1 MWGAHVVIMIPDF
14 SGLRQQSSN
23 RDDIRSLEH
32 KSDRRFSLSQSF
44 QQFDKKRDRTTKLAS
59 RKQSGKAFTYVPEA
73 LDDFLALWPHRYDF
87 LYAPHPDP
95 GQKPDWK
102 TESGHP
108 LSDRLIA
115 QGAYLYGVRPGPQT
129 AYGLLDIDKGSP
141 YHPRH
146 DPLALQRIC
155 EALEPLG
162 LLSHLTLTSSDS
174 RGLHLYFPC
183 AEELPSWQLALAIT
197 TLLENAG
204 FKVMS
209 GWLEV
214 FPNLKPFSA
223 DGSVSLYNGHRLP
236 LQQGSYLLNEDL
248 CPIASSQDTFVRHW
262 QQAAARNDI
271 CLPVMEQIIRQSR
284 RQFYRVSGK
293 AQKFLNDL
301 NAEIEP
307 GWSGRGQTN
316 YLLGRIAMRSY
327 IFAHTLYATES
338 LSGQALADDIVRVAI
353 ALPGYKDYCGHQHE
367 IEAKAR
373 KWARSVEGS
382 HYFPYATRKGTK
394 ASSGPTWN
402 QQQRD
407 KARDRIQAA
416 VLDLFRQDNWPS
428 GITAR
433 CDLLK
438 AVGLSGK
445 TLYKHQDLWHPQF
458 MRLSLDFAPVEI
470 PPDPPVLHT
479 EGGND
484 GALGASIPPSRTS
497 LLGGIGWNTPLDK
510 ASSSIDQG
518 EKAANPDVGCNNAS
532 AGGAQQ
538 VESTAQP
545 SEPLRTAPPRQLVL
559 DIQRALTATRAAQQ
573 AEREANQKRQMLNGR
588 SRSTDEHL
596 ARLHEWVNSGDPILR
611 AEALKQ
617 LSRMEDSG

>member
-1 MWGAHVVIMIPDF
+1 MLPDF
-14 SGLRQQSSN
+14 QGL
-23 RDDIRSLEH
+23 
-32 KSDRRFSLSQSF
+32 
-44 QQFDKKRDRTTKLAS
+44 
-59 RKQSGKAFTYVPEA
+59 RKQSRDHTDHNSLELSSDKPSSPSQTCHKLSDLRASATQTAPKKKSSNAFTYVPEA
-73 LDDFLALWPHRYDF
+73 HDGFLALWPHRYDF

-102 TESGHP
+102 TESGHL

-115 QGAYLYGVRPGPQT
+115 QGAFLYGVRPGPQT
-129 AYGLLDIDKGSP
+129 TYGLLDIDKGSP

-162 LLSHLTLTSSDS
+162 LVAYLTLTSSDS
-174 RGLHLYFPC
+174 RGLHCYLPC
-183 AEELPSWQLALAIT
+183 AEALPSWQLALAIT

-214 FPNLKPFSA
+214 FPNLKPFST
-223 DGSVSLYNGHRLP
+223 DGSISLYNGHRLP
-236 LQQGSYLLNEDL
+236 LQQGSYLLNQDL
-248 CPIASSQDTFVRHW
+248 CPVASSQDTFVRHW
-262 QQAAARNDI
+262 QQAAARNDVN
-271 CLPVMEQIIRQSR
+271 LPVLEQIIRQSR
-284 RQFYRVSGK
+284 RQVYRVSGK

-316 YLLGRIAMRSY
+316 HLLGRIAMRSY

-338 LSGQALADDIVRVAI
+338 LNGQALADDIAKVAI

-373 KWARSVEGS
+373 EWARSIEGS
-382 HYFPYATRKGTK
+382 HYFPYSTGK
-394 ASSGPTWN
+394 APKSSSEPSWN
-402 QQQRD
+402 QRQRE
-407 KARDRIQAA
+407 KARKRIQAA

-433 CDLLK
+433 ADRLK
-438 AVGLSGK
+438 AAGCSGK
-445 TLYKHQDLWHPQF
+445 TLYNHPDLWHPDF
-458 MRLSLDFAPVEI
+458 MRLSLDFEPVAI
-470 PPDPPVLHT
+470 PPGPPVLQP

-484 GALGASIPPSRTS
+484 GALGASIPPSRPS
-497 LLGGIGWNTPLDK
+497 LLGAIGWNTPADK
-510 ASSSIDQG
+510 ALSPLEQEQNEVVSEAG
-518 EKAANPDVGCNNAS
+518 WNNS
-532 AGGAQQ
+532 ENGVAQQ
-538 VESTAQP
+538 TEAKAES
-545 SEPLRTAPPRQLVL
+545 SEPQRTPPPQQLVL
-559 DIQRALTATRAAQQ
+559 DIQRVLTAARAVQQ
-573 AEREANQKRQMLNGR
+573 AEREQNHRQQQTNGR
-588 SRSTDEHL
+588 SQAAIEHL
-596 ARLHEWVNSGDPILR
+596 ARLHEWVDSGDPILR

-617 LSRMEDSG
+617 LQRLEDGS

>member
-32 KSDRRFSLSQSF
+32 KSDNRFSLSQSF
-44 QQFDKKRDRTTKLAS
+44 QQLDKKRDRTTKLAS

-108 LSDRLIA
+108 LSDRLITQA
-115 QGAYLYGVRPGPQT
+115 TYLYGVRPGPQT

-327 IFAHTLYATES
+327 IFAHTLYATEP
-338 LSGQALADDIVRVAI
+338 LIGQALADDIVRVAI
-353 ALPGYKDYCGHQHE
+353 ALPGL
-367 IEAKAR
+367 
-373 KWARSVEGS
+373 
-382 HYFPYATRKGTK
+382 
-394 ASSGPTWN
+394 
-402 QQQRD
+402 QRLLRPS
-407 KARDRIQAA
+407 ARD
-416 VLDLFRQDNWPS
+416 
-428 GITAR
+428 
-433 CDLLK
+433 
-438 AVGLSGK
+438 
-445 TLYKHQDLWHPQF
+445 
-458 MRLSLDFAPVEI
+458 
-470 PPDPPVLHT
+470 
-479 EGGND
+479 
-484 GALGASIPPSRTS
+484 
-497 LLGGIGWNTPLDK
+497 
-510 ASSSIDQG
+510 
-518 EKAANPDVGCNNAS
+518 
-532 AGGAQQ
+532 
-538 VESTAQP
+538 
-545 SEPLRTAPPRQLVL
+545 
-559 DIQRALTATRAAQQ
+559 
-573 AEREANQKRQMLNGR
+573 
-588 SRSTDEHL
+588 
-596 ARLHEWVNSGDPILR
+596 
-611 AEALKQ
+611 
-617 LSRMEDSG
+617 